1 MIFTAGNLITLGIV
15 LITLVLF
22 RQLDKNNRSLDKVR
36 KYGERLKED
45 LAAFVAERE
54 AAVKDYAIELD
65 VQQKAA
71 KELLKRLVITEE
83 DLAAKAQAVT
93 RIDER
98 ISAYDASLA
107 ELMNMTA
114 RVQENLNRIKEE
126 SPFTESVMKRVME
139 AKTQLQSLEKNLAD
153 IEVRFERENSQAL
166 EKAEEEILAAI
177 RSTVSDLQSTAETIE
192 RRVED
197 HRDAIVAIEK
207 QRKETLQQDLAQVES
222 VLKDALEQA
231 RTEADKLE
239 DGAFVKLKEQALGR
253 AKKFQETVEE
263 RLLHYQEATKNK
275 ILEIQDTTKNRIL
288 EVQGLVKTFKDEWKQ
303 DAAELESTLKQET
316 ADLEAKQK
324 AYKEEWKKDVSELN
338 SLALAQKEAWQKDLA
353 NALVEAKAV
362 QEKVVAE
369 TEQLEATIH
378 NKVDEITAQVDESI
392 ESLKQSLQN
401 RVQALEQHT
410 LEVESKTVE
419 RVDGRLKEYAAA
431 QAVQFQRLETAADE
445 VSRLE
450 AELRSYMNDTEQRV
464 LQDFALFEKES
475 ENRRSAVLASF
486 ESAVTQLKTEM
497 ANLETELNALKTRAY
512 ENVSEKLKLF
522 EDDFFADLSKRS
534 DEIDRRLAE
543 WKAAMDSQLS
553 QLEESGRN
561 ERAQLEQTYTE
572 FFKTRLAE
580 QSERFSSDLERLKIQ
595 TGALEEGIRE
605 QMEQADQSLQAFK
618 EQLSKDLEEARNAA
632 AAATKAEIGRHSL
645 AMAELLKKDQR
656 ELETALKNLTDQM
669 ESKGQE
675 LSELVETQRKNLESW
690 QAHFA
695 QQLRDAESAVE
706 EARKRAREL
715 AAESDERLAAT
726 RIAIQEAHQDAETF
740 RNELFS
746 RTEEQAKNLD
756 GAIKEADRRIKEFVA
771 QTKLFEKADEL
782 KLALERKIE
791 DLHTDLDKLD
801 QRRSEAAEL
810 EAQFIKIKRLED
822 EVNAKMTRFLSERH
836 RIEVME
842 ADFNR
847 LIQTAQSV
855 DEKLVQVTASDDT
868 LQALQAQLRRLEDAV
883 KDAEEKYQRLERK
896 NQILDATN
904 DGIDRNFQSL
914 RDMENLLKQYNDEI
928 AKLQS
933 AIESVKPTID
943 SLSKDRDRALEA
955 AEKIAD
961 VDKFMAEL
969 EDRIEQMQK
978 AREWLARTETRLEE
992 LSKQAQEQVKIMGT
1006 LLKEEGKKGLS
1017 RDKGAPPIGVRE
1029 TVVKLA
1035 HQGWTVDEIA
1045 RTVKLS
1051 RGEVEL
1057 ILEISPKG

>member
-126 SPFTESVMKRVME
+126 SPFTESVLKRVME
-139 AKTQLQSLEKNLAD
+139 AKTQLQTLEKNLAD
-153 IEVRFERENSQAL
+153 IEVSFERQNAQAL
-166 EKAEEEILAAI
+166 ERAEEEVLAAI
-177 RSTVSDLQSTAETIE
+177 RSTVSDLQNTAETIE

-207 QRKETLQQDLAQVES
+207 QRKETLQRDLAQVDA

-231 RTEADKLE
+231 RTEADRLE
-239 DGAFVKLKEQALGR
+239 DAAFVKLKEQALER
-253 AKKFQETVEE
+253 ARKFQSTVEE
-263 RLLHYQEATKNK
+263 RLLQFQEATKNK
-275 ILEIQDTTKNRIL
+275 LLEIQDTTKNKIL
-288 EVQGLVKTFKDEWKQ
+288 EVQGLVKAFKDEWKQ
-303 DAAELESTLKQET
+303 DA

-338 SLALAQKEAWQKDLA
+338 NLAKAQQEAWKQDISELNGLAKAQKEEWKKNLA
-353 NALVEAKAV
+353 EAL
-362 QEKVVAE
+362 AE
-369 TEQLEATIH
+369 
-378 NKVDEITAQVDESI
+378 
-392 ESLKQSLQN
+392 
-401 RVQALEQHT
+401 
-410 LEVESKTVE
+410 
-419 RVDGRLKEYAAA
+419 VDGRLKEYAAA
-431 QAVQFQRLETAADE
+431 QAVQFQRLESAADE

-450 AELRSYMNDTEQRV
+450 AELRSYMNETEQRV
-464 LQDFALFEKES
+464 RQDFALFEKES
-475 ENRRSAVLASF
+475 ESRRAGVLASF

-572 FFKTRLAE
+572 LFKTRLAE

-595 TGALEEGIRE
+595 TGAFEEGIRE

-618 EQLSKDLEEARNAA
+618 EQLAKDLEEARNAA

-656 ELETALKNLTDQM
+656 ELETALKTLTDQV
-669 ESKGQE
+669 ENKGQE
-675 LSELVETQRKNLESW
+675 LAELVEAQRKNLDSW
-690 QAHFA
+690 QARFT

-715 AAESDERLAAT
+715 AAESDERLAAA
-726 RIAIQEAHQDAETF
+726 RSAIQEAHQDAETF

-791 DLHTDLDKLD
+791 DLHADLDKLD

-883 KDAEEKYQRLERK
+883 KDAEEKYQRLEKK

-914 RDMENLLKQYNDEI
+914 RDMETALKQSYDEI
-928 AKLQS
+928 KKLQS
-933 AIESVKPTID
+933 AMDSVKPAID

-969 EDRIEQMQK
+969 EARIEQMQK

-992 LSKQAQEQVKIMGT
+992 LSKQAQEQVKLMGT

-1017 RDKGAPPIGVRE
+1017 KDKGAPPIGVRE

>member
-126 SPFTESVMKRVME
+126 SPFTESVLKRVME

-153 IEVRFERENSQAL
+153 IEVSFERQNAQAL
-166 EKAEEEILAAI
+166 ERAEEEVLSAI
-177 RSTVSDLQSTAETIE
+177 RSTVSDLQNTAETIE

-207 QRKETLQQDLAQVES
+207 QRKETLQRDLAQVDA

-231 RTEADKLE
+231 RTEADRLE
-239 DGAFVKLKEQALGR
+239 DAAFVKLKEQALER
-253 AKKFQETVEE
+253 AQKFQSTVEE
-263 RLLHYQEATKNK
+263 RLLQFQEATKNK
-275 ILEIQDTTKNRIL
+275 LLEIQDTTKNKIL
-288 EVQGLVKTFKDEWKQ
+288 EVQGLVKVFKDEWKQ
-303 DAAELESTLKQET
+303 DT

-324 AYKEEWKKDVSELN
+324 AYKEEWKKDISELN
-338 SLALAQKEAWQKDLA
+338 SLAKAQQEAWKQDISELNGLAKAQKEEWKKNLA
-353 NALVEAKAV
+353 EAL
-362 QEKVVAE
+362 AE
-369 TEQLEATIH
+369 
-378 NKVDEITAQVDESI
+378 
-392 ESLKQSLQN
+392 
-401 RVQALEQHT
+401 
-410 LEVESKTVE
+410 
-419 RVDGRLKEYAAA
+419 VDGRLKEYAAA
-431 QAVQFQRLETAADE
+431 QAVQFQRLESAADE

-450 AELRSYMNDTEQRV
+450 AELRSYMNETEQRV
-464 LQDFALFEKES
+464 RQDFALFEKES
-475 ENRRSAVLASF
+475 ESRRAGVLASF

-572 FFKTRLAE
+572 LFKTRLAE

-595 TGALEEGIRE
+595 TGAFEEGIRE

-618 EQLSKDLEEARNAA
+618 EQLAKDLEEARNAA

-656 ELETALKNLTDQM
+656 ELETALKTLTDQV
-669 ESKGQE
+669 ENKGQE
-675 LSELVETQRKNLESW
+675 LAELVEAQRKNLDSW
-690 QAHFA
+690 QARFT

-715 AAESDERLAAT
+715 AAESDERLAAA
-726 RIAIQEAHQDAETF
+726 RSAIQEAHQDAETF

-791 DLHTDLDKLD
+791 DLHADLDKLD

-883 KDAEEKYQRLERK
+883 KDAEEKYQRLEKK

-914 RDMENLLKQYNDEI
+914 RDMETALKQSYDEI
-928 AKLQS
+928 KKLQS
-933 AIESVKPTID
+933 AMDSVKPAID

-969 EDRIEQMQK
+969 EARIEQMQK

-992 LSKQAQEQVKIMGT
+992 LSKQAQEQVKLMGT

-1017 RDKGAPPIGVRE
+1017 KDKGAPPIGVRE

>member
-83 DLAAKAQAVT
+83 DLAAKAQAVAK
-93 RIDER
+93 IDER

-126 SPFTESVMKRVME
+126 SPFTETVLKRVME

-153 IEVRFERENSQAL
+153 IEINFERQNAQAL
-166 EKAEEEILAAI
+166 EKAEEEVLAAI

-192 RRVED
+192 RRVEE
-197 HRDAIVAIEK
+197 HRDAVVAIEK
-207 QRKETLQQDLAQVES
+207 QRKESLNRDLTQVET
-222 VLKDALEQA
+222 VLKEALEKA

-239 DGAFVKLKEQALGR
+239 DAAFVKLKEQALER
-253 AKKFQETVEE
+253 ARKFQTTVEE
-263 RLLHYQEATKNK
+263 RLIQFQDATKNKVLELQDATKNK
-275 ILEIQDTTKNRIL
+275 ILEI
-288 EVQGLVKTFKDEWKQ
+288 QGLVKTFKDEWKQ
-303 DAAELESTLKQET
+303 DVSELNGL
-316 ADLEAKQK
+316 AKAQ
-324 AYKEEWKKDVSELN
+324 KEEWKKD
-338 SLALAQKEAWQKDLA
+338 
-353 NALVEAKAV
+353 LVEASAHAKAI
-362 QEKVVAE
+362 QEQITAE
-369 TEQLEATIH
+369 TKQLETAIEQ
-378 NKVDEITAQVDESI
+378 KITDLSSKTESGI
-392 ESLKQSLQN
+392 QQIIQSFQQRLKE
-401 RVQALEQHT
+401 LEQKT
-410 LEVESKTVE
+410 LEAESKTVAS
-419 RVDGRLKEYAAA
+419 VDGRLKEYAAA
-431 QAVQFQRLETAADE
+431 QAVQFQRLEAAADE

-450 AELRSYMNDTEQRV
+450 TELRSFMNETEQRV
-464 LQDFALFEKES
+464 LKDFALFEKES
-475 ENRRSAVLASF
+475 ENRRTTVLASF
-486 ESAVTQLKTEM
+486 ESAVNQLKTEM
-497 ANLETELNALKTRAY
+497 TNLENELNTLKTRAY

-522 EDDFFADLSKRS
+522 EDDFFADLAKRS
-534 DEIDRRLAE
+534 EEIDRRLSE
-543 WKAAMDSQLS
+543 WKAAMDSQLE

-572 FFKTRLAE
+572 LFRTRLAD

-595 TGALEEGIRE
+595 TGAFEEGIRE

-618 EQLSKDLEEARNAA
+618 EQLAKDLEEARNAA
-632 AAATKAEIGRHSL
+632 AAATKAEIGRHAL

-656 ELETALKNLTDQM
+656 EIETSLKTLVDQV
-669 ESKGQE
+669 ESRGQE
-675 LSELVETQRKNLESW
+675 LADMVEAQRKNLESW
-690 QAHFA
+690 QSRFT

-726 RIAIQEAHQDAETF
+726 RNAIQEAHQDAEAF

-746 RTEEQAKNLD
+746 RTEEQAKTLD
-756 GAIKEADRRIKEFVA
+756 AAIKDADRRIKEFVA

-847 LIQTAQSV
+847 LIQTAQAV
-855 DEKLVQVTASDDT
+855 DEKLMQVTASDDT

-883 KDAEEKYQRLERK
+883 KDAEEKYLRLERK

-914 RDMENLLKQYNDEI
+914 RDMETALKQYAEELK
-928 AKLQS
+928 KLQS
-933 AIESVKPTID
+933 GIEAIKPVIEG
-943 SLSKDRDRALEA
+943 LSQDRDRALEA
-955 AEKIAD
+955 AEKVAD
-961 VDKFMAEL
+961 VDTFMAEL
-969 EDRIEQMQK
+969 ERRIEQMQK

-1017 RDKGAPPIGVRE
+1017 KDKGAPPIGVRE

>member
-1 MIFTAGNLITLGIV
+1 MIFTTGNLITLGIV

-83 DLAAKAQAVT
+83 DLAAKAQAVAK
-93 RIDER
+93 IDER

-126 SPFTESVMKRVME
+126 SPFTETVLKRVLE
-139 AKTQLQSLEKNLAD
+139 AKTQLQALEKNLGD
-153 IEVRFERENSQAL
+153 IELNFERQNAQAL
-166 EKAEEEILAAI
+166 EKAEEEVLAAI

-192 RRVED
+192 RRVEE
-197 HRDAIVAIEK
+197 HRDAVVAIEK
-207 QRKETLQQDLAQVES
+207 QRKESLNRDLVQVET

-231 RTEADKLE
+231 RHEAEKLE
-239 DGAFVKLKEQALGR
+239 DAAFVKLKEQALER
-253 AKKFQETVEE
+253 ARKFQTTVEE
-263 RLLHYQEATKNK
+263 RLLQFQDATKNKVLELQETTKNK
-275 ILEIQDTTKNRIL
+275 ILEIQ
-288 EVQGLVKTFKDEWKQ
+288 GSVKTFKDEWKQ
-303 DAAELESTLKQET
+303 DVSELNGL
-316 ADLEAKQK
+316 AKVQ
-324 AYKEEWKKDVSELN
+324 KEEWKKDLTE
-338 SLALAQKEAWQKDLA
+338 AGAQ
-353 NALVEAKAV
+353 AKAI
-362 QEKVVAE
+362 QEQITAE
-369 TEQLEATIH
+369 TKQLETAIEQ
-378 NKVDEITAQVDESI
+378 KITDLSSKTESSI
-392 ESLKQSLQN
+392 QQIIQSFQQKLKE
-401 RVQALEQHT
+401 LEQKT
-410 LEVESKTVE
+410 LEAESKTIAS
-419 RVDGRLKEYAAA
+419 VDGRLKEYAAA
-431 QAVQFQRLETAADE
+431 QAIQFQRLEAAADE
-445 VSRLE
+445 VSHLE
-450 AELRSYMNDTEQRV
+450 TELRSFMNETEQRV

-475 ENRRSAVLASF
+475 ENRRTAVLTSF
-486 ESAVTQLKTEM
+486 ESAVNQLKTEM
-497 ANLETELNALKTRAY
+497 TNLENELNALKTRAY

-522 EDDFFADLSKRS
+522 EDDFFADLAKRS
-534 DEIDRRLAE
+534 EEIDRRLSE
-543 WKAAMDSQLS
+543 WKAAMDSQLE

-572 FFKTRLAE
+572 LFRTRLAD

-595 TGALEEGIRE
+595 TGAFEEGIRE

-618 EQLSKDLEEARNAA
+618 EQLAKDLEEARNAA
-632 AAATKAEIGRHSL
+632 AAATKAEIGRHAL

-656 ELETALKNLTDQM
+656 EIETSLKTLVDQV
-669 ESKGQE
+669 ESRGQE
-675 LSELVETQRKNLESW
+675 LADMVEAQRKNLESW
-690 QAHFA
+690 QTRFT
-695 QQLRDAESAVE
+695 QQLRDAESAME

-726 RIAIQEAHQDAETF
+726 RNAIQEAHQDAEAF

-746 RTEEQAKNLD
+746 RTEEQAKTLD
-756 GAIKEADRRIKEFVA
+756 AAIKDADRRIKEFVA

-782 KLALERKIE
+782 KLSLERKIE

-847 LIQTAQSV
+847 LIQTAQAV
-855 DEKLVQVTASDDT
+855 DEKLMQVTASDDT

-883 KDAEEKYQRLERK
+883 KDAEEKYLRLERK
-896 NQILDATN
+896 NQIIDATN

-914 RDMENLLKQYNDEI
+914 RDMETALKQYADEL
-928 AKLQS
+928 KRLQS
-933 AIESVKPTID
+933 GIEAIKPVIES
-943 SLSKDRDRALEA
+943 LSQDRDRALEA
-955 AEKIAD
+955 AEKVAD
-961 VDKFMAEL
+961 VDSFMAEL
-969 EDRIEQMQK
+969 ERRIEQMQK

-1017 RDKGAPPIGVRE
+1017 KDKGAPPIGVRE

-1057 ILEISPKG
+1057 ILEIAPKG

>member
-83 DLAAKAQAVT
+83 DLAAKAAAVT
-93 RIDER
+93 KIDER

-126 SPFTESVMKRVME
+126 SPFTESVLKRVME
-139 AKTQLQSLEKNLAD
+139 AKNQLQSLEKSLAD
-153 IEVRFERENSQAL
+153 IEVNFERQNAQSL
-166 EKAEEEILAAI
+166 EKVEEEVLAAI
-177 RSTVSDLQSTAETIE
+177 RSTVTDLQSTAETIE

-207 QRKETLQQDLAQVES
+207 QRKETLNRDLAQVES
-222 VLKDALEQA
+222 VLKNALEQA

-239 DGAFVKLKEQALGR
+239 DAAFTKLKEQALER
-253 AKKFQETVEE
+253 ARKFQTTVEE
-263 RLLHYQEATKNK
+263 RLLQFQEATKNK
-275 ILEIQDTTKNRIL
+275 VL

-303 DAAELESTLKQET
+303 DAAELE
-316 ADLEAKQK
+316 AKQK

-338 SLALAQKEAWQKDLA
+338 GLAKAQKEEWKKDLA
-353 NALVEAKAV
+353 ETMAEVEQFEGAIQNKLAELTGKADTGIKTLAHSIQEKIKEAEQNIEAAQAKAV
-362 QEKVVAE
+362 E
-369 TEQLEATIH
+369 TA
-378 NKVDEITAQVDESI
+378 DE
-392 ESLKQSLQN
+392 
-401 RVQALEQHT
+401 
-410 LEVESKTVE
+410 
-419 RVDGRLKEYAAA
+419 RLKEYAAA

-450 AELRSYMNDTEQRV
+450 TELRSYMNETEQRV
-464 LQDFALFEKES
+464 LQNFALFEKES
-475 ENRRSAVLASF
+475 ENRRAAVLASF
-486 ESAVTQLKTEM
+486 ASTIDQLKTEM
-497 ANLETELNALKTRAY
+497 ANLENELNALKTRAY

-534 DEIDRRLAE
+534 EEIDNRLAE
-543 WKAAMDSQLS
+543 WKSAMDSQLV

-572 FFKTRLAE
+572 LFKTRLAE

-595 TGALEEGIRE
+595 TGAFEEGIRE

-618 EQLSKDLEEARNAA
+618 EQLAKDLEEARNAA

-656 ELETALKNLTDQM
+656 ELETSLKNLSDQV
-669 ESKGQE
+669 ERKGQE
-675 LSELVETQRKNLESW
+675 LSDLIETQRKNLDNW
-690 QAHFA
+690 QARFV
-695 QQLRDAESAVE
+695 QQLRDAEAAVE
-706 EARKRAREL
+706 EARKRARDL

-726 RIAIQEAHQDAETF
+726 RAAIQEAHQDAENF

-771 QTKLFEKADEL
+771 QTKLFEKTDEL

-847 LIQTAQSV
+847 LIQTAQAV
-855 DEKLVQVTASDDT
+855 DDKLVQVTASDDT
-868 LQALQAQLRRLEDAV
+868 LQAMQAQLRRLEDAI
-883 KDAEEKYQRLERK
+883 KSAEDKYQRIEKK

-904 DGIDRNFQSL
+904 DGIDRNFQTL
-914 RDMENLLKQYNDEI
+914 RDLETELKRYSDEI
-928 AKLQS
+928 VKLQT
-933 AIESVKPTID
+933 ALEGVKPVID
-943 SLSKDRDRALEA
+943 SLSRDRDRALEA

-961 VDKFMAEL
+961 VEHFMAEL
-969 EDRIEQMQK
+969 EGRIEQMQK

-992 LSKQAQEQVKIMGT
+992 LNKQAQEQVKIMGT
-1006 LLKEEGKKGLS
+1006 LLKEEGKRGLAK
-1017 RDKGAPPIGVRE
+1017 DKGAPPIGVRE

>member
-126 SPFTESVMKRVME
+126 SPFTESVLKRVME
-139 AKTQLQSLEKNLAD
+139 AKTQLQTLEKNLAD
-153 IEVRFERENSQAL
+153 IEVSFERQNAQAL
-166 EKAEEEILAAI
+166 ERAEEEVLAAI
-177 RSTVSDLQSTAETIE
+177 RSTVSDLQNTAETIE

-207 QRKETLQQDLAQVES
+207 QRKETLQRDLAQVDA

-231 RTEADKLE
+231 RTEADRLE
-239 DGAFVKLKEQALGR
+239 DAAFVKLKEQALER
-253 AKKFQETVEE
+253 ARKFQSTVEE
-263 RLLHYQEATKNK
+263 RLLQFQEATKNK
-275 ILEIQDTTKNRIL
+275 LLEIQDTTKNKIL
-288 EVQGLVKTFKDEWKQ
+288 EVQGLVKAFKDEWKQ
-303 DAAELESTLKQET
+303 DA

-324 AYKEEWKKDVSELN
+324 AYKEEWKKDISELN
-338 SLALAQKEAWQKDLA
+338 NLAKAQQEAWKQDISELNGLAKAQKEEWKKNLA
-353 NALVEAKAV
+353 EAL
-362 QEKVVAE
+362 AE
-369 TEQLEATIH
+369 
-378 NKVDEITAQVDESI
+378 
-392 ESLKQSLQN
+392 
-401 RVQALEQHT
+401 
-410 LEVESKTVE
+410 
-419 RVDGRLKEYAAA
+419 VDGRLKEYAAA
-431 QAVQFQRLETAADE
+431 QAVQFQRLESAADE

-450 AELRSYMNDTEQRV
+450 AELRSYMNETEQRV
-464 LQDFALFEKES
+464 RQDFALFEKES
-475 ENRRSAVLASF
+475 ESRRAGVLASF

-572 FFKTRLAE
+572 LFKTRLAE

-595 TGALEEGIRE
+595 TGAFEEGIRE

-618 EQLSKDLEEARNAA
+618 EQLAKDLEEARNAA

-656 ELETALKNLTDQM
+656 ELETALKTLTDQV
-669 ESKGQE
+669 ENKGQE
-675 LSELVETQRKNLESW
+675 LAELVEAQRKNLDSW
-690 QAHFA
+690 QARFT

-715 AAESDERLAAT
+715 AAESDERLAAA
-726 RIAIQEAHQDAETF
+726 RSAIQEAHQDAETF

-791 DLHTDLDKLD
+791 DLHADLDKLD

-883 KDAEEKYQRLERK
+883 KDAEEKYQRLEKK

-914 RDMENLLKQYNDEI
+914 RDMETALKQSYDEI
-928 AKLQS
+928 KKLQS
-933 AIESVKPTID
+933 AMDSVKPAID

-969 EDRIEQMQK
+969 EARIEQMQK

-992 LSKQAQEQVKIMGT
+992 LSKQAQEQVKLMGT

-1017 RDKGAPPIGVRE
+1017 KDKGAPPIGVRE

>member
-126 SPFTESVMKRVME
+126 SPFTESVLKRVME
-139 AKTQLQSLEKNLAD
+139 AKTQLQTLEKNLAD
-153 IEVRFERENSQAL
+153 IEVSFERQNAQAL
-166 EKAEEEILAAI
+166 ERAEEEVLAAI
-177 RSTVSDLQSTAETIE
+177 RSTVSDLQNTAETIE

-207 QRKETLQQDLAQVES
+207 QRKETLQRDLAQVDA

-231 RTEADKLE
+231 RTEADRLE
-239 DGAFVKLKEQALGR
+239 DAAFVKLKEQALER
-253 AKKFQETVEE
+253 ARKFQSTVEE
-263 RLLHYQEATKNK
+263 RLLQFQEATKNK
-275 ILEIQDTTKNRIL
+275 LLEIQDTTKNKIL

-303 DAAELESTLKQET
+303 DAA
-316 ADLEAKQK
+316 DLEAKQK
-324 AYKEEWKKDVSELN
+324 AYKEEWKKDISELN
-338 SLALAQKEAWQKDLA
+338 NLAKAQQEAWKQDISELNGLAKAQKEEWKKNLA
-353 NALVEAKAV
+353 EAL
-362 QEKVVAE
+362 AE
-369 TEQLEATIH
+369 
-378 NKVDEITAQVDESI
+378 
-392 ESLKQSLQN
+392 
-401 RVQALEQHT
+401 
-410 LEVESKTVE
+410 
-419 RVDGRLKEYAAA
+419 VDGRLKEYAAA
-431 QAVQFQRLETAADE
+431 QAVQFQRLESAADE

-450 AELRSYMNDTEQRV
+450 AELRSYMNETEQRV
-464 LQDFALFEKES
+464 RQDFALFEKES
-475 ENRRSAVLASF
+475 ESRRAGVLASF

-572 FFKTRLAE
+572 LFKTRLAE

-595 TGALEEGIRE
+595 TGAFEEGIRE

-618 EQLSKDLEEARNAA
+618 EQLAKDLEEARNAA

-656 ELETALKNLTDQM
+656 ELETALKTLTDQV
-669 ESKGQE
+669 ENKGQE
-675 LSELVETQRKNLESW
+675 LAELVEAQRKNLDSW
-690 QAHFA
+690 QARFT

-715 AAESDERLAAT
+715 AAESDERLAAA
-726 RIAIQEAHQDAETF
+726 RSAIQEAHQDAETF

-791 DLHTDLDKLD
+791 DLHADLDKLD

-883 KDAEEKYQRLERK
+883 KDAEEKYQRLEKK

-914 RDMENLLKQYNDEI
+914 RDMETALKQSYDEI
-928 AKLQS
+928 KKLQS
-933 AIESVKPTID
+933 AMDSVKPAID

-969 EDRIEQMQK
+969 EARIEQMQK

-992 LSKQAQEQVKIMGT
+992 LSKQAQEQVKLMGT

-1017 RDKGAPPIGVRE
+1017 KDKGAPPIGVRE